1 MIWVLVIGLGL
12 AVFAAL
18 AFALKTP
25 RQGWEPTAAVLA
37 LGLAGF
43 AFQAAPAQ
51 PGAPKQA
58 ELREDKAGPL
68 LVEARKALVG
78 AAGTP
83 NLPNRWLLTADAM
96 TRHGQYGDAA
106 AMVLGAVEA
115 NPNDSEAWVALGN
128 NLVGHAE
135 GVLTPAAMHAY
146 RKAAEAD
153 PASPAP
159 GYFLGL
165 ALITNGKL
173 AEGRAIWVDLVTKAP
188 ADAPWRGEVAERIK
202 RLDQIAAMQQA
213 Q

>member
-1 MIWVLVIGLGL
+1 MIWAMVIGLGL
-12 AVFAAL
+12 AAYAAL
-18 AFALKTP
+18 FALKIP
-25 RQGWEPTAAVLA
+25 RQGWEPIGAALA

-43 AFQAAPAQ
+43 AMQAAPDQ
-51 PGAPKQA
+51 PGAPRQA
-58 ELREDKAGPL
+58 EQRQDKAGPL
-68 LVEARKALVG
+68 LVEARKALIG
-78 AAGTP
+78 STASP

-96 TRHGQYGDAA
+96 TRHGQYSDAA
-106 AMVLGAVEA
+106 GMVLGAVEA
-115 NPNDSEAWVALGN
+115 NPKDSEAWVALGN

-135 GVLTPAAMHAY
+135 GTLTPAAMHAF

-188 ADAPWRGEVAERIK
+188 SDAPWREELTERIK
-202 RLDQIAAMQQA
+202 RLDQIVAMQQA

>member
-1 MIWVLVIGLGL
+1 MIWAMVIGLGL
-12 AVFAAL
+12 L
-18 AFALKTP
+18 AFAVLAVLCKVP
-25 RQGWEPTAAVLA
+25 RKGLEPIGAALA

-51 PGAPKQA
+51 PGAPKSA
-58 ELREDKAGPL
+58 EQRQDKAGPL
-68 LVEARKALVG
+68 LVEARKALYG
-78 AAGTP
+78 SIATP
-83 NLPNRWLLTADAM
+83 NQPNRWLLTADAM

-106 AMVLGAVEA
+106 TIVLGAVEQ
-115 NPNDSEAWVALGN
+115 NPRDSEAWVALGN

-146 RKAAEAD
+146 RKAAEAN

-165 ALITNGKL
+165 ALITNGKFV
-173 AEGRAIWVDLVTKAP
+173 EGRAIWADLVAKAP
-188 ADAPWRGEVAERIK
+188 SDAPWRGELAERIK
-202 RLDQIAAMQQA
+202 RLDQIVAMQQG

>member
-1 MIWVLVIGLGL
+1 MIWAMVLGLGL
-12 AVFAAL
+12 AAFVGL
-18 AFALKTP
+18 FALKAP
-25 RQGWEPTAAVLA
+25 RKGWEPIGAALA

-43 AFQAAPAQ
+43 AMQSDPGQ

-58 ELREDKAGPL
+58 ETRVDKSGPL
-68 LVEARKALVG
+68 LVDARKALVG
-78 AAGTP
+78 ATMSP
-83 NLPNRWLLTADAM
+83 NLPNRWLVTADAL
-96 TRHGQYGDAA
+96 TRRGRYGDAA
-106 AMVLGAVEA
+106 TMVLGAVEA
-115 NPNDSEAWVALGN
+115 NPKDSEAWVALGN

-135 GVLTPAAMHAY
+135 GVLTPAAMHAF
-146 RKAAEAD
+146 RKGAEAD

-173 AEGRAIWVDLVTKAP
+173 SEGRAIWVDMVAKAP

-202 RLDQIAAMQQA
+202 RLDQMAATQQA

>member
-1 MIWVLVIGLGL
+1 MIWAMVIGLGL
-12 AVFAAL
+12 VVFAAL
-18 AFALKTP
+18 ALLFKVP
-25 RQGWEPTAAVLA
+25 RYGLEPIGAALA

-43 AFQAAPAQ
+43 AVQAHPTQ
-51 PGAPKQA
+51 PGAPKSA
-58 ELREDKAGPL
+58 EQRQDKAGPM
-68 LVEARKALVG
+68 LVEARKALYG
-78 AAGTP
+78 STDSP

-106 AMVLGAVEA
+106 AMVLGAVET
-115 NPNDSEAWVALGN
+115 NPQDSEAWVALGN

-153 PASPAP
+153 PTSPGP

-173 AEGRAIWVDLVTKAP
+173 AEGRAIWAELVARAP
-188 ADAPWRGEVAERIK
+188 SDAAWRGELEERIK

>member
-1 MIWVLVIGLGL
+1 LGNGCR
-12 AVFAAL
+12 AGPGGIRNAGASAQSAA
-18 AFALKTP
+18 
-25 RQGWEPTAAVLA
+25 LA
-37 LGLAGF
+37 LGLTGF
-43 AFQAAPAQ
+43 AIQADALQ

-58 ELREDKAGPL
+58 EQREDRAGPM
-68 LVEARKALVG
+68 LVEARKALLG
-78 AAGTP
+78 ATASP

-106 AMVLGAVEA
+106 GMVLGAVEA
-115 NPNDSEAWVALGN
+115 NPKDSESWVALGN

-135 GVLTPAAMHAY
+135 GVLTPAAMHAF
-146 RKAAEAD
+146 RRGAEAD

-173 AEGRAIWVDLVTKAP
+173 AEGRAIWADLVAKAP
-188 ADAPWRGEVAERIK
+188 ADAAWRGELAERIK
-202 RLDQIAAMQQA
+202 RLDQITAMQQA

>member
-1 MIWVLVIGLGL
+1 M
-12 AVFAAL
+12 
-18 AFALKTP
+18 
-25 RQGWEPTAAVLA
+25 A

-51 PGAPKQA
+51 PGAPKSA
-58 ELREDKAGPL
+58 EQRQDKAGPL
-68 LVEARKALVG
+68 LVEARKALYG
-78 AAGTP
+78 STATP

-106 AMVLGAVEA
+106 TIVLGAVEQ
-115 NPNDSEAWVALGN
+115 NPRDSEAWVALGN

-146 RKAAEAD
+146 RKAAEAN

-165 ALITNGKL
+165 ALITNGKFV
-173 AEGRAIWVDLVTKAP
+173 EGRAIWADLVAKAP
-188 ADAPWRGEVAERIK
+188 SDAPWRGELAERIK
-202 RLDQIAAMQQA
+202 RLDQIVAMQQG

>member
-1 MIWVLVIGLGL
+1 MIWAMVIGLGL
-12 AVFAAL
+12 AAFAGL
-18 AFALKTP
+18 FALKAP
-25 RQGWEPTAAVLA
+25 RKGWEPIGAALM

-43 AFQAAPAQ
+43 AMQFGPAQ

-58 ELREDKAGPL
+58 ENREDKSGPL
-68 LVEARKALVG
+68 LVDARKALVG
-78 AAGTP
+78 STTSP
-83 NLPNRWLLTADAM
+83 NLPNRWLVTADAL
-96 TRHGQYGDAA
+96 TRHGRYGDAA
-106 AMVLGAVEA
+106 TIVLGAVEA
-115 NPNDSEAWVALGN
+115 NPKDSEAWVALGN

-146 RKAAEAD
+146 RKGAEAD

-173 AEGRAIWVDLVTKAP
+173 TEGRAIWVDMVAKAP
-188 ADAPWRGEVAERIK
+188 VDAPWRSEVSERIK
-202 RLDQIAAMQQA
+202 RLDQIATMQQA

>member
-1 MIWVLVIGLGL
+1 MIWAMVIGLGL
-12 AVFAAL
+12 L
-18 AFALKTP
+18 AFAVLAVLCRVP
-25 RQGWEPTAAVLA
+25 RKGLEPIGAALA

-43 AFQAAPAQ
+43 AFQSAPAQ
-51 PGAPKQA
+51 PGAPKSA
-58 ELREDKAGPL
+58 EQRQDKAGPL
-68 LVEARKALVG
+68 LVEARKALYG
-78 AAGTP
+78 SIAIP
-83 NLPNRWLLTADAM
+83 NQPNRWLLTADAM

-106 AMVLGAVEA
+106 TIVLGAVEQQ
-115 NPNDSEAWVALGN
+115 PKDSEAWVALGN

-173 AEGRAIWVDLVTKAP
+173 AEGRAIWADLVAKSP
-188 ADAPWRGEVAERIK
+188 SDAPWRGELAERIK
-202 RLDQIAAMQQA
+202 RLDQIASMQQD

>member
-1 MIWVLVIGLGL
+1 MIWAMVIGLVL
-12 AVFAAL
+12 AVCAAL
-18 AFALKTP
+18 LALKAP
-25 RQGWEPTAAVLA
+25 RPGWELTGAAMA

-43 AFQAAPAQ
+43 ALQAQLNQ

-58 ELREDKAGPL
+58 ETREDKAGPL
-68 LVEARKALVG
+68 LVEARKVLFG
-78 AAGTP
+78 ATASP
-83 NLPNRWLLTADAM
+83 NLPNRWLLTADAL

-106 AMVLGAVEA
+106 TMVLGAVEA
-115 NPNDSEAWVALGN
+115 NPRDSESWVALGN
-128 NLVGHAE
+128 NLVGHAD
-135 GVLTPAAMHAY
+135 GVLTPAAMYAF

-173 AEGRAIWVDLVTKAP
+173 AEGRAIWADLVAKAP
-188 ADAPWRGEVAERIK
+188 ADAPWRSEVAERIK

>member
-1 MIWVLVIGLGL
+1 MIWMMVIGLGL

-18 AFALKTP
+18 AFALKIP
-25 RQGWEPTAAVLA
+25 RQGMEPVAAALA

-43 AFQAAPAQ
+43 ALQAQTAQ
-51 PGAPKQA
+51 PGAAKQA

-68 LVEARKALVG
+68 LVEARKALLG
-78 AAGTP
+78 ATTSP

-106 AMVLGAVEA
+106 GMVLGAVES
-115 NPNDSEAWVALGN
+115 NPKDSESWVALGN

-135 GVLTPAAMHAY
+135 GVLTPAAMYAY

-173 AEGRAIWVDLVTKAP
+173 AEGRAIWADLVAKAP
-188 ADAPWRGEVAERIK
+188 ATAPWRDEVAERIK

>member
-1 MIWVLVIGLGL
+1 MIWVMVLGLGL
-12 AVFAAL
+12 AAFAAL
-18 AFALKTP
+18 LFLCRAP
-25 RQGWEPTAAVLA
+25 RKGLEPIAAALA

-43 AFQAAPAQ
+43 AFQADPNQ
-51 PGAPKQA
+51 PGAPKTA
-58 ELREDKAGPL
+58 EQREDKAGPM
-68 LVEARKALVG
+68 LVEARKAFYSSG
-78 AAGTP
+78 ATP
-83 NLPNRWLLTADAM
+83 NLPNRWLMTADAM

-106 AMVLGAVEA
+106 GMVLGAVEA
-115 NPNDSEAWVALGN
+115 NPKDSEGWVALAN

-146 RKAAEAD
+146 RRAAEAD

-173 AEGRAIWVDLVTKAP
+173 AEGRAIWADLVAKAP
-188 ADAPWRGEVAERIK
+188 ADAPWRDELAERIK
-202 RLDQIAAMQQA
+202 RFDQIVAMQQA